1 MKQRMIT
8 AIVAML
14 FFIPIV
20 IYGQLPFTL
29 LIYLLATIAILELI
43 KMNQTFS
50 GWFPTILAILFIWF
64 LLIPNVDV
72 LFPNMWF
79 TKMDSMI
86 LFVMLL
92 LAYSVLSKN
101 KFTFNHAGFLLIASF
116 YVGMGFYFLNQTR
129 MEGLNYMLFT
139 LFVIWATDTGAYF
152 FGRAF
157 GKHKLW
163 PTISPKK
170 TIEGAIGGIISAC
183 IVGISFHLIYPFE
196 HSFWMIVLVTILV
209 SMVGQLGDLVESA
222 YKRYFGV
229 KDSGNIL
236 PGHGGI
242 LDRFDSL
249 LFVVPFLHLIHFI
262 S

>member
-1 MKQRMIT
+1 
-8 AIVAML
+8 
-14 FFIPIV
+14 
-20 IYGQLPFTL
+20 
-29 LIYLLATIAILELI
+29 
-43 KMNQTFS
+43 
-50 GWFPTILAILFIWF
+50 
-64 LLIPNVDV
+64 
-72 LFPNMWF
+72 
-79 TKMDSMI
+79 
-86 LFVMLL
+86 
-92 LAYSVLSKN
+92 
-101 KFTFNHAGFLLIASF
+101 
-116 YVGMGFYFLNQTR
+116 MGFFFLIQPEV
-129 MEGLNYMLFT
+129 EGLNYMLFT

>member
-1 MKQRMIT
+1 
-8 AIVAML
+8 
-14 FFIPIV
+14 
-20 IYGQLPFTL
+20 
-29 LIYLLATIAILELI
+29 
-43 KMNQTFS
+43 
-50 GWFPTILAILFIWF
+50 
-64 LLIPNVDV
+64 
-72 LFPNMWF
+72 
-79 TKMDSMI
+79 
-86 LFVMLL
+86 
-92 LAYSVLSKN
+92 
-101 KFTFNHAGFLLIASF
+101 
-116 YVGMGFYFLNQTR
+116 
-129 MEGLNYMLFT
+129 
-139 LFVIWATDTGAYF
+139 WATDTGAYF